1 MALVRSQS
9 PALKDPETVMV
20 SAYRSLGAL
29 EGSVNP
35 SPVNNVSQISMN
47 DQNAIYNLM
56 GTTLPTKLG
65 MHMNDAPS
73 VQGWAIHTD
82 TFWKNGAQMSA
93 RLKASLEVAA
103 MVAGR
108 TAPADVFNR
117 VIGANRNTSFNSATI
132 LQNND
137 SISALASVVLAPEFQ
152 LT

>member
-1 MALVRSQS
+1 
-9 PALKDPETVMV
+9 
-20 SAYRSLGAL
+20 
-29 EGSVNP
+29 
-35 SPVNNVSQISMN
+35 
-47 DQNAIYNLM
+47 
-56 GTTLPTKLG
+56 
-65 MHMNDAPS
+65 
-73 VQGWAIHTD
+73 
-82 TFWKNGAQMSA
+82 
-93 RLKASLEVAA
+93 